1 MIGATVTIVAP
12 AREPIDLEAVKR
24 FLRIDGNAQD
34 DDVSL
39 LIQAARSD
47 LERITGQRLL
57 DQVVRV
63 EADSFDDL
71 DLLPVGPVKSIK
83 AVTYGT
89 PGATTT
95 VDPASVYLTG
105 LGLERGIAAVPG
117 YRLPR
122 TVPGQILVDLNVGYG
137 ADPSAVPANLRHA
150 LFVLIRSRFD
160 DRPVDVE
167 PMLVNDRIYS

>member
-12 AREPIDLEAVKR
+12 AKEPIDLEAVKR
-24 FLRIDGNAQD
+24 FLRIDGSAQD

-63 EADSFDDL
+63 QADSFDDL
-71 DLLPVGPVKSIK
+71 DHLPVGPVKSIK
-83 AVTYGT
+83 AVTYGA
-89 PGATTT
+89 PGAPTAI
-95 VDPASVYLTG
+95 DPANLYLTG

-122 TVPGQILVDLNVGYG
+122 TVAGPILVDLNVGYG
-137 ADPSAVPANLRHA
+137 SDPSAVPANLRLV

-167 PMLVNDRIYS
+167 PLLVNDRIY

>member
-1 MIGATVTIVAP
+1 MIGSTVTIVAP
-12 AREPIDLEAVKR
+12 TREPVDLEAAKR
-24 FLRIDGNAQD
+24 FLRIDGSAQD

-39 LIQAARSD
+39 LIQAARED

-57 DQVVRV
+57 DQVVRLQ
-63 EADSFDDL
+63 ADSFDEL
-71 DLLPVGPVKSIK
+71 DQLPVGPVKSIR
-83 AVTYGT
+83 AVAYGT

-95 VDPASVYLTG
+95 IDPASVYLTG

-122 TVPGQILVDLNVGYG
+122 TVSGPILVDLNVGYG
-137 ADPSAVPANLRHA
+137 ADPSAVPANLRLA

-160 DRPVDVE
+160 DRQVDIE
-167 PMLVNDRIYS
+167 PLLVNDRIYA